1 METYDDTAAA
11 RELDTPHEL
20 DCVMI
25 DSAEAVELDAP
36 VESDA
41 LVEVAHE
48 KLDVPVEPDV
58 HEEVDAS
65 AELDAP
71 DFRE

>member
-1 METYDDTAAA
+1 MYDDTVAA

-25 DSAEAVELDAP
+25 DSAEAVELNAP

-41 LVEVAHE
+41 FVEVAHE
-48 KLDVPVEPDV
+48 KLDVPVEPDA

-65 AELDAP
+65 AELDAS